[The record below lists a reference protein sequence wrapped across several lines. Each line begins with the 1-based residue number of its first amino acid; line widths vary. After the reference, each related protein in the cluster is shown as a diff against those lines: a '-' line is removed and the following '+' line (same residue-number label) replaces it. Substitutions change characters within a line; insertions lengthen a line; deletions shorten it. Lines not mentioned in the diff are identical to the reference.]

1 MASVLR
7 DETPLEYFREQVVA
21 ALQRQKV
28 EASAFTE
35 YYLVD
40 LLARCVEGRAA
51 PPADPGEDAMP
62 LSLLY
67 LRALHAASRER
78 ARLLRAM
85 GDTALFV
92 SGFFPESV
100 EDRVGDLRFYHRL
113 GGDAYR
119 RLSCEREDHG
129 AFAPDVFSELAA
141 RFREFADVLTLVSE
155 TSRALSGPASVLR
168 LYERWLQTGSRLAA
182 ERLARAGVAPVT
194 PAGDGRMH

>member
-1 MASVLR
+1 MGMVLKG
-7 DETPLEYFREQVVA
+7 ETPLEYFRERVVDA
-21 ALQRQKV
+21 MQRQKV
-28 EASAFTE
+28 ETSAFTE

-40 LLARCVEGRAA
+40 LLARWAEGRATAA
-51 PPADPGEDAMP
+51 PPPDTDAMP
-62 LSLLY
+62 LSVLY
-67 LRALHAASRER
+67 LRALNAASRER

-100 EDRVGDLRFYHRL
+100 VDRVGDLRFYHRL

-119 RLSCEREDHG
+119 RLSREADDRG

-155 TSRALSGPASVLR
+155 ASRSSSPSSVLR
-168 LYERWLQTGSRLAA
+168 LYERWLQTGSRLMA
-182 ERLARAGVAPVT
+182 ERLAREGVVPLDS
-194 PAGDGRMH
+194 PAEGSVH

>member
-1 MASVLR
+1 VLK
-7 DETPLEYFREQVVA
+7 DETPFEYFRDQVVA

-28 EASAFTE
+28 ETSAFTE

-40 LLARCVEGRAA
+40 LLARWADGRPTAA
-51 PPADPGEDAMP
+51 AEPGADAMP

-67 LRALHAASRER
+67 LRALNAASRER

-100 EDRVGDLRFYHRL
+100 CERVGDLRFYRRL
-113 GGDAYR
+113 GGDAYL
-119 RLSCEREDHG
+119 RLSREPDDHG
-129 AFAPDVFSELAA
+129 AFTPDVFSELAA
-141 RFREFADVLTLVSE
+141 RFQEFADVLTLVAE
-155 TSRALSGPASVLR
+155 ASRASSPASVLR

-182 ERLARAGVAPVT
+182 ERLAREGVVPIH
-194 PAGDGRMH
+194 PASNGRPH

>member
-1 MASVLR
+1 MARVLK
-7 DETPLEYFREQVVA
+7 DETPLEYFREQVMA

-40 LLARCVEGRAA
+40 LLARWAEGRATRA
-51 PPADPGEDAMP
+51 ADPGTDAMP
-62 LSLLY
+62 LSMLY
-67 LRALHAASRER
+67 LRALNAASRER

-100 EDRVGDLRFYHRL
+100 VDRVGDLRFYHRL

-119 RLSCEREDHG
+119 RLSREPDDHG
-129 AFAPDVFSELAA
+129 AFTPDVFSELAA
-141 RFREFADVLTLVSE
+141 RFQEFADVLTLVSE
-155 TSRALSGPASVLR
+155 ASRSSSPASVLR
-168 LYERWLQTGSRLAA
+168 LYERWMQTGSRLAA
-182 ERLARAGVAPVT
+182 ERLAREGVVPIDSS
-194 PAGDGRMH
+194 GDGRVH

>member
-1 MASVLR
+1 MARMLR
-7 DETPLEYFREQVVA
+7 DETPLEYFRERVVA
-21 ALQRQKV
+21 AMERQKV

-40 LLARCVEGRAA
+40 LLARWAEGRATA
-51 PPADPGEDAMP
+51 TESPEADAMP
-62 LSLLY
+62 LSMLY
-67 LRALHAASRER
+67 LRALSAASHER

-100 EDRVGDLRFYHRL
+100 ADRVGDLRFYHRL

-119 RLSCEREDHG
+119 RLSREADDRG

-155 TSRALSGPASVLR
+155 ASRASSPASVLR
-168 LYERWLQTGSRLAA
+168 LYERWLQTGSRLMA
-182 ERLARAGVAPVT
+182 ERLAREGVVPIDS
-194 PAGDGRMH
+194 PADGSVH

>member
-1 MASVLR
+1 MARVLR
-7 DETPLEYFREQVVA
+7 DETSFEYFREQVVA
-21 ALQRQKV
+21 ALERQKV
-28 EASAFTE
+28 ETSAFTE

-40 LLARCVEGRAA
+40 LLARCVEGRTSTT
-51 PPADPGEDAMP
+51 PDPGDDAMP

-119 RLSCEREDHG
+119 RLSREHDEHA
-129 AFAPDVFSELAA
+129 AFTPDVFSELAA

-168 LYERWLQTGSRLAA
+168 LYERWIQTGSRLAA
-182 ERLARAGVAPVT
+182 ERLAREGVVPAT
-194 PAGDGRMH
+194 PFGEGRAN

>member
-1 MASVLR
+1 MARVLK

-40 LLARCVEGRAA
+40 LLARCVEGRAIPTA
-51 PPADPGEDAMP
+51 EPGADAMP
-62 LSLLY
+62 LSMLY
-67 LRALHAASRER
+67 LRALNAASRER

-100 EDRVGDLRFYHRL
+100 SDRVGDLRFYHRL
-113 GGDAYR
+113 GGDAYL
-119 RLSCEREDHG
+119 RLSRERDEHG
-129 AFAPDVFSELAA
+129 AFAPDVFSELAG
-141 RFREFADVLTLVSE
+141 RFQEFADVLTLVSE
-155 TSRALSGPASVLR
+155 ASRSSSPASVLR

-182 ERLARAGVAPVT
+182 ERLAREGVVPVE
-194 PAGDGRMH
+194 PGDGRPH

>member
-1 MASVLR
+1 MARVLR
-7 DETPLEYFREQVVA
+7 DETLLEYFREQVVA

-182 ERLARAGVAPVT
+182 ERLAREGVAPAV
-194 PAGDGRMH
+194 PATEGWQH

>member
-1 MASVLR
+1 MTGLVK

-28 EASAFTE
+28 ETSAFTE

-40 LLARCVEGRAA
+40 LLTRCVDGRATA
-51 PPADPGEDAMP
+51 VAGPGADAMP
-62 LSLLY
+62 LSTLY
-67 LRALHAASRER
+67 LRALSAASHER

-92 SGFFPESV
+92 SGFFSERV
-100 EDRVGDLRFYHRL
+100 CDRVGDLRFYRRL

-119 RLSCEREDHG
+119 RLSREIDERG

-141 RFREFADVLTLVSE
+141 RFQDFADVLTLVSE
-155 TSRALSGPASVLR
+155 ASRAATPATVLR

-182 ERLARAGVAPVT
+182 ERLAREGVVPL
-194 PAGDGRMH
+194 DGGEGRVH